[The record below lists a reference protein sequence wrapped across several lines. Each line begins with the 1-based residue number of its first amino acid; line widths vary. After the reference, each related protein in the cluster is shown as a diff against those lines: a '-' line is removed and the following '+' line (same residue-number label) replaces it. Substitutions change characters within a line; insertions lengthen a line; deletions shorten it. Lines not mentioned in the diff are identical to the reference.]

1 MWDDPTAAIGR
12 RLRQGPAEPWRELV
26 GVAADLRDNGVH
38 EPAPVTVHWPILRRE
53 FWGDTASTRTATFV
67 IRTPRAATAGFLA
80 EVRDAV
86 WAVNPN
92 LPLAQIRTL
101 DDVYR
106 QSLGRTTFTVVML
119 GLAGAM
125 ALLLGLVGIYGVISY
140 TVSQRTK
147 EIGIRMAL
155 GEPPHAVRR
164 MFVRQAVVLAAVGV
178 VAGLAAAAGASRL
191 LGALLYG
198 TSPLDPVTY
207 VAVAMLLLTTSALA
221 SYVPARRAAALNP
234 IDALRTD

>member
-1 MWDDPTAAIGR
+1 
-12 RLRQGPAEPWRELV
+12 
-26 GVAADLRDNGVH
+26 
-38 EPAPVTVHWPILRRE
+38 
-53 FWGDTASTRTATFV
+53 
-67 IRTPRAATAGFLA
+67 
-80 EVRDAV
+80 
-86 WAVNPN
+86 
-92 LPLAQIRTL
+92 
-101 DDVYR
+101 VYR